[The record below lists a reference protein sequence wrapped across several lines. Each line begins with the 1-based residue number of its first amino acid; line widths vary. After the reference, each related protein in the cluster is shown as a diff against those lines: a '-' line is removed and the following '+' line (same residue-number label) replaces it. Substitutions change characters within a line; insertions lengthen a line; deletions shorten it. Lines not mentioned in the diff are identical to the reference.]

1 MRKQKT
7 VNVQLKKKFTAV
19 SVYKNGYLPIKSL
32 TSLKFCLSKCFKFQ
46 SDIYLGKAE
55 VADGGDGGLSGK

>member
-7 VNVQLKKKFTAV
+7 VNVQFQKKIQQCL
-19 SVYKNGYLPIKSL
+19 YIKMVIFQSNH
-32 TSLKFCLSKCFKFQ
+32 SSFVCLMFKCFKFQ